1 MKIIIPTLFILL
13 LTSAFAHCQ
22 TQAEMNIQASNTY
35 KKADKELNK
44 IYTALFNKLDVSEKK
59 ALAAAE
65 KAWITFR
72 DFECKFECME
82 NEGGSIYPLVYS
94 SCLTNMTEK
103 RTAELKEG
111 LKEMEGK

>member
-1 MKIIIPTLFILL
+1 MKTTIITLFILL
-13 LTSAFAHCQ
+13 LTSAFAYCQ
-22 TQAEMNIQASNTY
+22 TQADMNIQASTTF

-44 IYTALFNKLDVSEKK
+44 IYTALFNKLDPAEKK
-59 ALAAAE
+59 ALSAAE

-103 RTAELKEG
+103 RTAELKEV